1 MMSTIVVYKAQ
12 RCGYC
17 VAAVRFLR
25 EVKNVDVEEIDL
37 TGEWDARKEL
47 SQRTGQRTVP
57 QIFIGAHHV
66 GGYDDMMALERA
78 GQLDPILDGLGK

>member
-1 MMSTIVVYKAQ
+1 
-12 RCGYC
+12 
-17 VAAVRFLR
+17 LR

>member
-1 MMSTIVVYKAQ
+1 MSTIVVYKAQ

>member
-1 MMSTIVVYKAQ
+1 MSKVVVYKAQ

-25 EVKNVDVEEIDL
+25 EVKNADVEEIDL
-37 TGEWDARKEL
+37 SGQWDARKEL

-78 GQLDPILDGLGK
+78 GQLDSMLDGVEK